1 MPPPAGYT
9 PLAASVAAKLNP
21 FIARYSPELVS
32 LWSKITERDANGEFI
47 IDVNGFGIGSILDPM
62 QRQEM
67 ALWGMIHEAVWR
79 AELPMQTVAGGF
91 NPWPGNK
98 VGVPLVRTGKAGV
111 GGPGGT
117 VGAIEIPRRGLHER
131 TRAVC
136 FCLLVLSKRAWGRT
150 RPKIAWRL
158 ATLAVAYRP
167 RPGGVVDCERDRKL
181 IVAHTRLTAGR
192 AQFTPRAALALAEFI
207 DCHYRVWDRFGQF

>member
-1 MPPPAGYT
+1 MTPVARTRKTPVPAWLYGLMPPPAGYT

-136 FCLLVLSKRAWGRT
+136 FCHSFCRKEHGA
-150 RPKIAWRL
+150 A
-158 ATLAVAYRP
+158 
-167 RPGGVVDCERDRKL
+167 RDRKSHG
-181 IVAHTRLTAGR
+181 VSQHWRLRIG
-192 AQFTPRAALALAEFI
+192 LALAALSIASAIEN
-207 DCHYRVWDRFGQF
+207 